1 MTYGIVLRV
10 ACIVLPLIYVFAT
23 DASPRAKALIAGVA
37 FASFWLPD
45 SWTITTI
52 LVQLAV
58 CLFVLLYLKAYN
70 VGTPK

>member
-1 MTYGIVLRV
+1 MAYGIVLRI
-10 ACIVLPLIYVFAT
+10 ACILLPLIYVFAT
-23 DASPRAKALIAGVA
+23 DASLRAKALIAGVA

-58 CLFVLLYLKAYN
+58 CLFVLFYLKAYN
-70 VGTPK
+70 MDIPK